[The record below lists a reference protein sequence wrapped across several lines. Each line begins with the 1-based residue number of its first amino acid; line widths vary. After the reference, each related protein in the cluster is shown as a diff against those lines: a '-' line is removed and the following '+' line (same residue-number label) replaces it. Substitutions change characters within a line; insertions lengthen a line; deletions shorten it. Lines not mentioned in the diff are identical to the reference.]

1 MSLKKRGATIAVIAA
16 LIMTNSSQ
24 LVQVFADTINNG
36 NIESNIIN
44 YEDIESAEKK
54 MGKIV
59 NKLEK
64 FINDENI
71 KNLDD
76 ETIQRFFNEEISELE
91 KITKTEL
98 QSVTN
103 KANEKTAT
111 LKVKGYSNEEIA
123 QESIIIS
130 KTINNIKIEVLD
142 NGIFTVEHLED
153 DINNVSRTIRTNS
166 ARKDYKAWTGMH
178 IFTVSAIGKFDY
190 NSTGAKF
197 VSGTNTSYIKKGTL
211 SIWKVSNQ
219 RLDQRNRST
228 SSKGKT
234 GYSQISANLHLGY
247 SVAGADLTI
256 QDLYVFHEV
265 EVGKGGKVYRN
276 MYSR

>member
-76 ETIQRFFNEEISELE
+76 ETIQRFFN
-91 KITKTEL
+91 
-98 QSVTN
+98 
-103 KANEKTAT
+103 
-111 LKVKGYSNEEIA
+111 
-123 QESIIIS
+123 
-130 KTINNIKIEVLD
+130 
-142 NGIFTVEHLED
+142 
-153 DINNVSRTIRTNS
+153 
-166 ARKDYKAWTGMH
+166 
-178 IFTVSAIGKFDY
+178 
-190 NSTGAKF
+190 
-197 VSGTNTSYIKKGTL
+197 
-211 SIWKVSNQ
+211 
-219 RLDQRNRST
+219 
-228 SSKGKT
+228 
-234 GYSQISANLHLGY
+234 
-247 SVAGADLTI
+247 
-256 QDLYVFHEV
+256 
-265 EVGKGGKVYRN
+265 
-276 MYSR
+276 

>member
-76 ETIQRFFNEEISELE
+76 ETIQRFFNE
-91 KITKTEL
+91 
-98 QSVTN
+98 
-103 KANEKTAT
+103 
-111 LKVKGYSNEEIA
+111 
-123 QESIIIS
+123 
-130 KTINNIKIEVLD
+130 
-142 NGIFTVEHLED
+142 
-153 DINNVSRTIRTNS
+153 
-166 ARKDYKAWTGMH
+166 
-178 IFTVSAIGKFDY
+178 
-190 NSTGAKF
+190 
-197 VSGTNTSYIKKGTL
+197 
-211 SIWKVSNQ
+211 
-219 RLDQRNRST
+219 
-228 SSKGKT
+228 
-234 GYSQISANLHLGY
+234 
-247 SVAGADLTI
+247 
-256 QDLYVFHEV
+256 
-265 EVGKGGKVYRN
+265 
-276 MYSR
+276 